1 MNKEKKQNGQ
11 KFFKV
16 PFFLLQ
22 REEYKSLSADAILL
36 YGLLLDRVTLS
47 EKNADSFTDEMG
59 EIYVI
64 CTINEIMQN
73 LRCCN
78 RTAIKLLNDLANV
91 GLIEKKHGGYT
102 RASRI
107 KVKNIHFESEKYSTS
122 DSENN
127 YISGCENSVPEM
139 VNKIHYD
146 SEENDILESK
156 KSSLGIVKNI
166 HPNHTNI
173 NHTYNNQ
180 TYHPFISVDEI
191 RERVEYDIIKYDAN
205 AEIIA
210 ELIEVMAETYSVT
223 SREIRIGGTK
233 YAADFVKSRLDKIT
247 SEHITD
253 VAYKIANCNSKVKMT
268 KNYMLRLL
276 FDSPATMMSE
286 VAITYH
292 QNNYQ

>member
-36 YGLLLDRVTLS
+36 YALLLNRTYLSDRNPELFS
-47 EKNADSFTDEMG
+47 DESG

-64 CTINEIMQN
+64 FTIDEIQETLGCAN
-73 LRCCN
+73 KKAVR
-78 RTAIKLLNDLANV
+78 LLNNLEKA
-91 GLIEKKHGGYT
+91 GLIEKSHGGIT

-107 KVKNIHFESEKYSTS
+107 KVLKQHFDSVKNDIS
-122 DSENN
+122 DSVKTTPH
-127 YISGCENSVPEM
+127 IV
-139 VNKIHYD
+139 
-146 SEENDILESK
+146 LEQHHSNTEYSNTY
-156 KSSLGIVKNI
+156 SSN
-166 HPNHTNI
+166 
-173 NHTYNNQ
+173 

-191 RERVEYDIIKYDAN
+191 QERVEYDIIKYGAN

-223 SREIRIGGTK
+223 SKEIRIGGTK

-276 FDSPATMMSE
+276 FDSPATIASE
-286 VAITYH
+286 TMITYH
-292 QNNYQ
+292 QSNYQ

>member
-64 CTINEIMQN
+64 CTINEIQKQ
-73 LRCCN
+73 LRCGMHK
-78 RTAIKLLNDLANV
+78 AVDLLKALEQA
-91 GLIEKKHGGYT
+91 GLIKKSHGGKT

-107 KVKNIHFESEKYSTS
+107 TLLKAQYDIAKTDNS
-122 DSENN
+122 DIAENA
-127 YISGCENSVPEM
+127 S
-139 VNKIHYD
+139 
-146 SEENDILESK
+146 DILQKVQS
-156 KSSLGIVKNI
+156 
-166 HPNHTNI
+166 NHTNN
-173 NHTYNNQ
+173 NHTYINQ

-191 RERVEYDIIKYDAN
+191 RERVEYDIIRYDAN

-223 SREIRIGGTK
+223 SKEIRIGSTK

-253 VAYKIANCNSKVKMT
+253 VAYKIASCKSNVKKT

-276 FDSPATMMSE
+276 FDSPATITSE
-286 VAITYH
+286 TTIAYNSH
-292 QNNYQ
+292 YLS